1 MNLESRVNRLER
13 RQRPTKAGRIIAIWA
28 SDEDDLSRRIEEMK
42 RSGAMTDRDTVV
54 VTMWMPEPS
63 AARGASIVPSER
75 EG

>member
-13 RQRPTKAGRIIAIWA
+13 QRPNRAGRIIPIWA
-28 SDEDDLSRRIEEMK
+28 SDEDDLSCRIEEMK

-54 VTMWMPEPS
+54 VTMWMSEPG